1 MSKAS
6 APLVSAQDMAKKYGD
21 FIALHPLNVEVHS
34 GEFFGV
40 FGPNGAGKSTFIKL
54 LTGQLRPS
62 KGRIEVLGV
71 DAVNDPQKVKANI
84 GIVPES
90 ESPPSFLTPAEFL
103 EFVARLRGVDD
114 MLAKVEH
121 WLDWFGLQ
129 DKRDTMCK
137 DLSKGQRQK
146 VCWPVP
152 SFTNPNCCSWTNLLQ
167 ISTQFI
173 SENAENGCSITW
185 KKAGQFSSARTF
197 LRWPNGCATAWPLS
211 TTAESLQLERSR
223 A

>member
-1 MSKAS
+1 MAGNKE
-6 APLVSAQDMAKKYGD
+6 PMVSAVDMAKKYGD
-21 FIALHPLNVEVHS
+21 FIALHPLNVEVHA

-103 EFVARLRGVDD
+103 EFVARLRGVED
-114 MLAKVEH
+114 MKTKVEH
-121 WLDWFGLQ
+121 WLEWFGMQ
-129 DKRDTMCK
+129 EKRDTMCK
-137 DLSKGQRQK
+137 DLSKG
-146 VCWPVP
+146 CLLYTSP
-152 SFTNPNCCSWTNLLQ
+152 SPRDGLL
-167 ISTQFI
+167 SRMP
-173 SENAENGCSITW
+173 
-185 KKAGQFSSARTF
+185 SSA
-197 LRWPNGCATAWPLS
+197 
-211 TTAESLQLERSR
+211 
-223 A
+223 

>member
-1 MSKAS
+1 MAESNK
-6 APLVSAQDMAKKYGD
+6 PMVSAVDMAKKYGD
-21 FIALHPLNVEVHS
+21 FIALHPLNVEVHD

-103 EFVARLRGVDD
+103 EFVARLRNVDD
-114 MLAKVEH
+114 MKTKVEH
-121 WLDWFGLQ
+121 WLEWFGLEE
-129 DKRDTMCK
+129 KRDTMCK
-137 DLSKGQRQK
+137 DLS
-146 VCWPVP
+146 
-152 SFTNPNCCSWTNLLQ
+152 
-167 ISTQFI
+167 
-173 SENAENGCSITW
+173 
-185 KKAGQFSSARTF
+185 
-197 LRWPNGCATAWPLS
+197 LS
-211 TTAESLQLERSR
+211 LIHI
-223 A
+223 